1 MRPLEDI
8 IKDLSAA
15 AKDIETKQATKN
27 RLDKE
32 QSDAAVALDD
42 ARTKALSL
50 KNEMQEFMDLLVPG
64 GSSNGRVRQ

>member
-15 AKDIETKQATKN
+15 AKDIEVKRKHKEKM
-27 RLDKE
+27 DKE
-32 QSDAAVALDD
+32 QSDAAVALDL
-42 ARTKALSL
+42 ARHNALTL
-50 KNEMQEFMDLLVPG
+50 KGEMQEFMDLLVPG